1 MKRYFSIKIFLFNI
15 LFFYIKSD
23 EKNDN
28 RSITVSHTVLIQ
40 ESYYGSKETISNTFI
55 DFTKYKI
62 YSIDKQRIYHSEGKI
77 PKFHLEWDDR
87 NEITLACNNKSEGDG
102 EYIKC
107 ATIQLQDHYFITFD
121 IDRCIAKL
129 GGVFTY
135 LLVLYG
141 FFSLR
146 RGYVYFNLTIIFYS
160 SFGFILFVRE
170 FCELLELK
178 DKLNSEDEKSER
190 ILYTVFYFTLIISLL
205 YGAACHIS
213 KYLKYITFGF
223 INGLI
228 FSKIFYYL
236 LIKALKTN
244 FLLAYFLLEL
254 FSCLIMI
261 GLAIFIQ
268 NKYPRV
274 SIVNISI
281 IAGYGIIYGVNILF
295 GGLPF
300 LPYFIMAKKN
310 KEEKNLFKKLVDNNI
325 VEFYFVIYIVL
336 IIYGYYSNLMNYRIA
351 MNKKIKSNQN

>member
-1 MKRYFSIKIFLFNI
+1 MKRYFSILLFLLNT
-15 LFFYIKSD
+15 LYIYI
-23 EKNDN
+23 NG
-28 RSITVSHTVLIQ
+28 SITVPHTVLIQ
-40 ESYYGSKETISNTFI
+40 ENYYGTEDRISKSFI

-62 YSIDKQRIYHSEGKI
+62 YRIDEHRIYHKDDANPDFKLKFDSENNNDI
-77 PKFHLEWDDR
+77 SIECISR
-87 NEITLACNNKSEGDG
+87 NETDD

-107 ATIQLQDHYFITFD
+107 AKIDLKDHDFITFD
-121 IDRCIAKL
+121 IDRYIAKL
-129 GGVFTY
+129 GGIFTY

-160 SFGFILFVRE
+160 SFGFILFMRE
-170 FCELLELK
+170 FCELLELN
-178 DKLNSEDEKSER
+178 DQLNSEDKKSQR
-190 ILYTVFYFTLIISLL
+190 ILKTVFYFTLIISIL

-236 LIKALKTN
+236 LINVLN
-244 FLLAYFLLEL
+244 NHFLLTYFLLEL

-268 NKYPRV
+268 NKYPR
-274 SIVNISI
+274 ITIINITI
-281 IAGYGIIYGVNILF
+281 IAGYGIIYGINILF

-300 LPYFIMAKKN
+300 LPYFIMAKKYN
-310 KEEKNLFKKLVDNNI
+310 DEKNLYKKLVEKNFAEI
-325 VEFYFVIYIVL
+325 YAVFYIVL
-336 IIYGYYSNLMNYRIA
+336 IGYGYYSNDINYKIA
-351 MNKKIKSNQN
+351 MNKKVKSNQN